1 MLVDDE
7 IKSCLTSFKSL
18 VLIPLGPL
26 LFLADIS
33 LIILSMT
40 DSETKENLK
49 RELVELS
56 KKSEYDTLEL

>member
-1 MLVDDE
+1 MLVNGE
-7 IKSCLTSFKSL
+7 IKSCLTIFKSL
-18 VLIPLGPL
+18 VLIPSGPL

-40 DSETKENLK
+40 DLETKETFK

-56 KKSEYDTLEL
+56 KKSEYDTFEL

>member
-1 MLVDDE
+1 MLVDSE
-7 IKSCLTSFKSL
+7 ILTSFKSL
-18 VLIPLGPL
+18 VLILSGPL

-33 LIILSMT
+33 SIILPMK

-56 KKSEYDTLEL
+56 EKSENDTLEL

>member
-1 MLVDDE
+1 MLVDSE

-18 VLIPLGPL
+18 VFIPSGPL

-49 RELVELS
+49 RESVEFS

>member
-1 MLVDDE
+1 MLVNGE

-18 VLIPLGPL
+18 VRIPSGPL

-56 KKSEYDTLEL
+56 TKSDYDTLEL

>member
-1 MLVDDE
+1 MLVNGE
-7 IKSCLTSFKSL
+7 IISCLTSFKSL
-18 VLIPLGPL
+18 VVLPSGPL

-33 LIILSMT
+33 LIILPMT